1 MCYQFSNTLNTMTN
15 YFLGEN
21 WGVQINI
28 YKKQTYYLFT
38 YSVLL
43 SDSRMNPQNYIQPF
57 NKDYLDYIPFTMKG

>member
-1 MCYQFSNTLNTMTN
+1 MIN
-15 YFLGEN
+15 YFLEN
-21 WGVQINI
+21 WKYKINI

-57 NKDYLDYIPFTMKG
+57 NKDYLGLYTLHYERLNGYIVYVK